1 MTYRISILILLTCI
15 LLSCGNSNKDSKVI
29 DYTGAQLD
37 SVLKIYPD
45 SIELLL
51 RHGDEAIE
59 KMRFEDAMADGA
71 RAYRLDSS
79 RLDTRIL
86 YAQALLNKQNYTTE
100 DIFRAQNQF
109 KYIIKKDSKNPRA
122 LVGLANTYSFFQDN
136 EKAFKYINQALRI
149 DPKFRDAYLL
159 KGSIYRN
166 LGNFERAV
174 SSYET
179 AVQQDPKFTVGYL
192 WLGSLYE
199 MKEDPIC
206 IEYYTTAYRIEPKNP
221 DVIYSLAYAKQK
233 FGKEKAATSLYRKM
247 IRLDDTYY
255 DAYFQI
261 GYMKQFSQEDLDSA
275 MFYYEKVLEIEP
287 RHVETYHNVGLI
299 YEERNDISNALLT
312 YAKALKNNPN
322 FELTKERVAILK
334 NKR

>member
-1 MTYRISILILLTCI
+1 MVHRICFFI
-15 LLSCGNSNKDSKVI
+15 LLSILFVSCNNSTKKAKVI

-37 SVLKIYPD
+37 SILKIYPD

-51 RHGDEAIE
+51 RHGNEAIE
-59 KMRFEDAMADGA
+59 DLRFDVAMADGA

-86 YAQALLNKQNYTTE
+86 YAQALLNKPKYITE

-109 KYIIKKDSKNPRA
+109 KYIIKKDSKNPKA

-179 AVQQDPKFTVGYL
+179 AVQQDPDFTVGYL

-199 MKEDPIC
+199 MKQDPIC
-206 IEYYTTAYRIEPKNP
+206 IEYYTTAYRLEPKNP
-221 DVIYSLAYAKQK
+221 DVIYSLAYAKQM

-247 IRLDDTYY
+247 IRIDSTYF

-261 GYMKQFSQEDLDSA
+261 GYMKQFSEDDLDSA
-275 MFYYEKVLEIEP
+275 MFYYEKVMEIEP
-287 RHVETYHNVGLI
+287 KHVETYHNVGLI
-299 YEERNDISNALLT
+299 YEERKDISNALLS
-312 YAKALKNNPN
+312 YAKALKNNPD

-334 NKR
+334 KLR

>member
-1 MTYRISILILLTCI
+1 
-15 LLSCGNSNKDSKVI
+15 
-29 DYTGAQLD
+29 LD

-71 RAYRLDSS
+71 HAYRLDSS

-149 DPKFRDAYLL
+149 DPKYRDAYLL

-312 YAKALKNNPN
+312 YAKALKNDPN